1 MKYTDEKDKCY
12 GIAGMAI
19 GIALWEGEDFLF
31 SLDMDNEEN
40 KFITFTPD
48 FYFET
53 NPNISPKES
62 WHNSLLRYQ
71 MAMGMMI
78 ANMMGRS
85 VKAKGINGTKIKK
98 ALYKTIAEEGKSVCQ
113 LDENEI
119 RSLYDETYSLTYRA
133 FNSPRVIE
141 MLDQIVE
148 KLAEN
153 RTLSN
158 YEIKELLGVIRE

>member
-19 GIALWEGEDFLF
+19 GIALWEGEDFIF
-31 SLDMDNEEN
+31 SLDVDNEEN

-48 FYFET
+48 FYFES
-53 NPNISPKES
+53 NPNLTAKET

-78 ANMMGRS
+78 ANMMSRS
-85 VKAKGINGTKIKK
+85 VKAKGINSSKIKK

-113 LDENEI
+113 LDEDEI
-119 RSLYDETYSLTYRA
+119 RSLYNETYSYTYRA
-133 FNSPRVIE
+133 FSSPRIVE
-141 MLDQIVE
+141 LLDQFAE
-148 KLAEN
+148 RLAEN
-153 RTLSN
+153 RTLGN
-158 YEIKELLGVIRE
+158 YEIKELLGVIKE